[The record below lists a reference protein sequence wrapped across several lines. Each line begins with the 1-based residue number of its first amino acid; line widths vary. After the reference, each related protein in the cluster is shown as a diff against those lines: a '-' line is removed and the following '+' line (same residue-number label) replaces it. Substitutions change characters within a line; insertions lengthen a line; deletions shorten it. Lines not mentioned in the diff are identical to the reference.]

1 MNDLNKKINLV
12 NNTNDIVQLFER
24 YLIWLL
30 PVFILE
36 FISSSSGLFS
46 QDFHPF
52 YIIKSIVLCIALI
65 SIFIRTVVGQNV
77 RFIIYVAIMYIL
89 AFSQL
94 LQWGPISSAS
104 LYFVAALIFAYAGG
118 EKHRFYLIPASLI
131 LFLIVSILILVNSF
145 PVFMIDENQTLLSI
159 LSFYASFGLM
169 IYITVILQGTG
180 KSEMLASS
188 ENGLDYKNL
197 FENSIL
203 GIYRSTPEGEIQYAN
218 PSLLK
223 MLGYDSLNELQ
234 NRNLEQDGYLESDSR
249 TKFKEQIEQKG
260 RIIGFESAWKKYDN
274 SFIFIRENAI
284 CVRSKNKVLYYEG
297 TVEDITER
305 KVTEERLRL
314 FQSALAASS
323 DAVGMSTPKGVHW
336 FQNKTFDELFGD
348 IGSDPPATLYVD
360 PLVGKKVFE
369 TIKGGE
375 QWIGEVEMYGK
386 EGSILQILLRA
397 YPFKDKQGNISGLVG
412 LHTDIT
418 SWKKAEIALRESE
431 KKYSTVVENSNDAIL
446 IHRNGKILY
455 ANAATFK
462 YTGYTYHELVGKN
475 MFEFLH
481 PEDINTISVRMND
494 RIAGVDLKSSIE
506 VSIKLKNGEFLPVD
520 LNATKIEYLGEP
532 SIVVFLRDIQDRKV
546 ADEKLRQYKRAIEGV
561 KDLIAAVD
569 KDYKVI
575 FANKMYLERHQL
587 QNEQII
593 GYHFAEIV
601 GDKVFT
607 NVLKQK
613 IDQCL
618 RGEIVFFEVPFTYP
632 EIGERQLEVWYYPL
646 KNEKNDIEGVI
657 GIVKDITDR
666 KKAEDQIKK
675 NLQEKEVMLKE
686 IHHRVKNNLQIMNSL
701 IYLQS
706 RHNSKMTFNEYAK
719 ELSGRIQSMAYIHE
733 QLYKTENMA
742 SIYMPTYIESL
753 VGSIMNNYSCNNIMI
768 TKDIDDIYLDIDRS
782 VPAGLIFN
790 ELMTNII
797 KHAFPEEKGGLVNIS
812 LKIKDDFYVLI
823 FKDNGVGLPDSI
835 DINEPSTLGL
845 KLVSI
850 LVKQLD
856 GIFEIENRN
865 GLTVTVKVPA
875 SENDTPHD

>member
-1 MNDLNKKINLV
+1 MNDLNKKINM
-12 NNTNDIVQLFER
+12 NSNSSNIVLFFEL

-30 PVFILE
+30 PFFVLE
-36 FISSSSGLFS
+36 LYSSSGRLFS
-46 QDFHPF
+46 QDYHPF
-52 YIIKSIVLCIALI
+52 YIINSIILLIALVPVFAKSVLKQNFRYNI
-65 SIFIRTVVGQNV
+65 YIAIFLVLGFTH
-77 RFIIYVAIMYIL
+77 
-89 AFSQL
+89 L
-94 LQWGPISSAS
+94 LQWGPMGSAS
-104 LYFVAALIFAYAGG
+104 MYYISALIFVIAGQRL
-118 EKHRFYLIPASLI
+118 HRSYLLPFSMALYLII
-131 LFLIVSILILVNSF
+131 SILILTDIV
-145 PVFMIDENQTLLSI
+145 PVFLIDENQTLFKTF
-159 LSFYASFGLM
+159 SFFASFGLLIYM
-169 IYITVILQGTG
+169 IVLLNGNQNKKVFVSNEG
-180 KSEMLASS
+180 
-188 ENGLDYKNL
+188 GLDYKSL

-203 GIYRSTPEGEIQYAN
+203 GIYRSTPGGEIQYAN
-218 PSLLK
+218 PALLK
-223 MLGYDSLNELQ
+223 MLGYNTLEELQ
-234 NRNLEQDGYLESDSR
+234 ERNLEQDGYLESDSR

-260 RIIGFESAWKKYDN
+260 RIVGFESAWKKYDK
-274 SFIFIRENAI
+274 SFIYIRENAI
-284 CVRSKNKVLYYEG
+284 CVRAKNKILYYEG

-305 KVTEERLRL
+305 KFTEERLRL

-323 DAVGMSTPKGVHW
+323 DAVGMSTPEGVHW
-336 FQNKTFDELFGD
+336 FQNKIFDELFGD
-348 IGSDPPATLYVD
+348 IGSDPAATLYVD
-360 PLVGKKVFE
+360 NQVGRKVFE
-369 TIKGGE
+369 TIQGGD

-386 EGSILQILLRA
+386 DGSVLQILLRA

-418 SWKKAEIALRESE
+418 NWKKAEIALRESE

-455 ANAATFK
+455 ANAAAFR

-475 MFEFLH
+475 MFEFLY
-481 PEDINTISVRMND
+481 PDDINSISVRMSN

-506 VSIKLKNGEFLPVD
+506 VSIKLKNGEYLPVD

-532 SIVVFLRDIQDRKV
+532 SIVVFLRDIQERKI

-587 QNEQII
+587 QNNQII
-593 GYHFAEIV
+593 GAHFADIV
-601 GDKVFT
+601 GEKIFYD
-607 NVLKQK
+607 VLKQK

-618 RGEIVFFEVPFTYP
+618 RGDIVFFEVPFTYP

-646 KNEKNDIEGVI
+646 KNEKNDIEGVV

-666 KKAEDQIKK
+666 KKAEDQIKR

-706 RHNSKMTFNEYAK
+706 RHNSKLTFKEYAK

-753 VGSIMNNYSCNNIMI
+753 VGSIMNNYSCDNIMV

-790 ELMTNII
+790 ELMTNVI

-812 LKIKDDFYVLI
+812 LKIKDDSYVFI

-865 GLTVTVKVPA
+865 GLTVTVRISA
-875 SENDTPHD
+875 NGESGSHN